1 MEASRHIGASLLR
14 FSKAMPILFGARRL
28 LNRFLDEVPDAANR
42 HDSRFVYGVSCRVR
56 AKSYPWSLCWLR
68 SPQRTVPPFASV

>member
-14 FSKAMPILFGARRL
+14 FSKSDADSVRARRL
-28 LNRFLDEVPDAANR
+28 SNRFLDQVPDAANH

-68 SPQRTVPPFASV
+68 SPQSSVPPFFSV